1 MFVDATR
8 FIILQPWFL
17 YTYILIPLLNDTP
30 VGLCLGIYLVLHM
43 VSGARDMSVSGN
55 RWNLNARQADFRRLM
70 VRNYPA
76 VLRSTSGAQS
86 VNVVSPSLSKY
97 DQETGW

>member
-1 MFVDATR
+1 
-8 FIILQPWFL
+8 
-17 YTYILIPLLNDTP
+17 
-30 VGLCLGIYLVLHM
+30 
-43 VSGARDMSVSGN
+43 MSVSGN
-55 RWNLNARQADFRRLM
+55 RWNLNAQQADFRRLM
-70 VRNYPA
+70 VQNYPA